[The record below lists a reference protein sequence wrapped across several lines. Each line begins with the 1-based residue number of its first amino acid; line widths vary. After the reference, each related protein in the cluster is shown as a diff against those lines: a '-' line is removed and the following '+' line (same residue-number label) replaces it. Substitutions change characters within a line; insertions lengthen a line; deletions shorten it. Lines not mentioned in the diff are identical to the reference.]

1 MLDVDKEKLGSYLTV
16 SREKLKS
23 KGVDSVRSRVAN
35 LKMYLPDLTIDDLKY
50 ALRQAFGE
58 VYGLPV
64 QERKLDDRE
73 KKEIES
79 RAEYFGSWEWLYG
92 RKIPFQHEITRKF
105 PWGEVTIRFQVENG
119 KIKDAAVYSDA
130 LKTGLIEAL
139 PNYLNGVRFSSRS
152 ICIEL
157 GLYWSE
163 DPEEEKMLKDLIEWM
178 KEEEW

>member
-35 LKMYLPDLTIDDLKY
+35 LRTYLPDLAIVDLKHT
-50 ALRQAFGE
+50 LRQAFGE

-64 QERKLDDRE
+64 QERTLDDQE

-79 RAEYFGSWEWLYG
+79 RAGYFESWDWLYG
-92 RKIPFQHEITRKF
+92 RRIPFQHEISRKF
-105 PWGEVTIRFQVENG
+105 PWGEVTIQLQVENG
-119 KIKDAAVYSDA
+119 KIKETAVYSDA
-130 LKTGLIEAL
+130 LKTGIIEAL
-139 PNYLNGVRFSSRS
+139 PNYLNGVRFSGRS

-163 DPEEEKMLKDLIEWM
+163 DPEEEKMMKDLIEWM